1 MLDSLLPHKHIINYT
16 MKLIN
21 KISGLKLVALLVAIT
36 ASFAAAAENKIYVE
50 PFSITDYEPVEVPV
64 YMDNDVDVYGV
75 QFRFDLPD
83 ELEIVGT
90 PQMNPVRT
98 SNGQELTFK
107 GVAAIITSW
116 ESKPIAENSGA
127 LMTVK
132 LRIKDGMLSNNKVEF
147 GLSRIGISGKDNKLV
162 NLNDCTVDVTLGVE
176 EEAPKYEF
184 TTTASDVVVAPGQ
197 KFPIEVNMTNDAPL
211 GGLEFLVKLPEGFDI
226 AASDIKLSSRLTPGS
241 RFRKTTRPDG
251 TISLILLDMSTTKIA
266 ESGEGTLFTLNVS
279 VPETFEST
287 EGTVNLNDIIVST
300 VPDAAGMT
308 KSINCG
314 NLAVNIINGGKY
326 LSDAQTVIAGLR
338 TALAEALAEIAEKYP
353 DVKDSFTG
361 ESITTAIDAIETAAN
376 TAFAD
381 ATLPSKYDTIVTEPA
396 AEVETSIKKLVEDAQ
411 AEQAELDRATANAK
425 AYQETQAALE
435 ALMEQLGAAEAEAK
449 EQYPDADVTEAV
461 AAAQGA
467 IEKATVDAE
476 AAYNAVAT
484 EGTYN
489 YTVDTE
495 AIEALINAILP
506 DAKAQQEEIERTV
519 ANAKAYQETQ
529 TAIQTLIE
537 KLEGVEAQ
545 VKEQYPD
552 ADVTEPVAAAQQ
564 AIEKATLDAE
574 EAYAAVATEGTYS
587 FTVDTDAIDAL
598 IDAIL
603 PDAKAQQEEIERSSA
618 NAKAYQETQAA
629 LQTLM
634 EQLELAQ
641 NEATEKYPD
650 ANTEATVAA
659 AQAAIE
665 KATVDAEAAYAA
677 VATEGT
683 YNYTVD
689 TAAIEALI
697 NAILPDAKAQQ
708 EEIERTT
715 ANAKAYQ
722 ETQAALQALM
732 DQLEAVQN
740 EAKQLYPEANVETT
754 VAAAQA
760 AIEKA
765 TVDAEAAYAA
775 VATEGTYSFTVDTA
789 AIEALINA
797 ILPDAKAQ
805 HDEAQRVAANEAA
818 FKAVNEQIAALQAKL
833 DAAKEEAAKYGDVDV
848 TAEVNAAQAAISSA
862 KTAAEAVYKAVA
874 AAGNFS
880 YEVPEAEINTLI
892 DAIIAKA
899 VADNEANR
907 KEHNKAAY
915 DQAIATLN
923 ALQAELDAAVEAAE
937 KDCPHANITS
947 VLNKAQTAITNAR
960 NDANLAYLAVDKEG
974 VYNYTVDEAGI
985 RALIEAIT
993 KSATEQEAAYQET
1006 QRVAANQA
1014 AYDKTVQ
1021 DIAALQAK
1029 LDAAKAEVDE
1039 KYPDVDVE
1047 ESVEAAQA
1055 AINKLTADAQAAFEA
1070 VTEEGIYSFTINT
1083 EAIDALIAAVVTDAE
1098 AQQAELDRTV
1108 ANAQAY
1114 METQTALQALIEK
1127 LEAAEAEVNEL
1138 YPDADV
1144 TEAIAAANAA
1154 IEKATLEAEE
1164 AYAAV
1169 ATEGTYEYTVDTDA
1183 IEALIAAVVTDAKAQ
1198 QGEIERTTANAKAY
1212 METQTA
1218 IQALI
1223 EKLEAA
1229 EAEAKELYPDADVT
1243 ETVAA
1248 ANAAIEK
1255 ATLEAEEAYSAVA
1268 TEGTYEYT
1276 VDTEAIEALI
1286 AEVVTDAKA
1295 QQDEHNRQAA
1305 NKAAYDADIE
1315 TIDGLQLKLDEM
1327 KTTVATLYDDVDV
1340 TEVVATAQ
1348 QAIDAARQAAD
1359 DALAAVAE
1367 EGEYTNVVPVE
1378 EIEGLIKNI
1387 ETYAKENGI
1396 DSIEADAISSDVKIY
1411 TLSGTRVNRAIKG
1424 AVNILVKSDGTAS
1437 KVYVK

>member
-1 MLDSLLPHKHIINYT
+1 

-449 EQYPDADVTEAV
+449 EQYPDADVTEPI
-461 AAAQGA
+461 AAAQAA

-552 ADVTEPVAAAQQ
+552 ADVTEAVAAANA

-598 IDAIL
+598 IDTIL
-603 PDAKAQQEEIERSSA
+603 PDAKAQQEEIERTSA

-629 LQTLM
+629 LQALI
-634 EQLELAQ
+634 EQLEAVQ
-641 NEATEKYPD
+641 NEAKEQYPD

-708 EEIERTT
+708 EEIERTV

-722 ETQAALQALM
+722 ETQAALQALIEK
-732 DQLEAVQN
+732 LEGV
-740 EAKQLYPEANVETT
+740 EAQVKEQYPDADVTEAI
-754 VAAAQA
+754 AAANA

-765 TVDAEAAYAA
+765 TLDAEAAYAA
-775 VATEGTYSFTVDTA
+775 VATEGTYSYTVPT
-789 AIEALINA
+789 
-797 ILPDAKAQ
+797 
-805 HDEAQRVAANEAA
+805 
-818 FKAVNEQIAALQAKL
+818 
-833 DAAKEEAAKYGDVDV
+833 
-848 TAEVNAAQAAISSA
+848 
-862 KTAAEAVYKAVA
+862 
-874 AAGNFS
+874 
-880 YEVPEAEINTLI
+880 AEINTLI

-985 RALIEAIT
+985 CALIEAIT

-1039 KYPDVDVE
+1039 KYPEVDVE

-1070 VTEEGIYSFTINT
+1070 VAEEGIYSFTIDT

-1098 AQQAELDRTV
+1098 AQQAEL
-1108 ANAQAY
+1108 
-1114 METQTALQALIEK
+1114 
-1127 LEAAEAEVNEL
+1127 
-1138 YPDADV
+1138 
-1144 TEAIAAANAA
+1144 
-1154 IEKATLEAEE
+1154 
-1164 AYAAV
+1164 
-1169 ATEGTYEYTVDTDA
+1169 
-1183 IEALIAAVVTDAKAQ
+1183 
-1198 QGEIERTTANAKAY
+1198 ERTTANAKAY

-1229 EAEAKELYPDADVT
+1229 EAEANELYPEADVT
-1243 ETVAA
+1243 EAVAA

-1255 ATLEAEEAYSAVA
+1255 ATLDAEEAYSAVT
-1268 TEGTYEYT
+1268 TEGTFEYT

-1286 AEVVTDAKA
+1286 AAVVTDAKA
-1295 QQDEHNRQAA
+1295 QQDEFNRQAA

-1367 EGEYTNVVPVE
+1367 EGEYSNVVPVE
-1378 EIEGLIKNI
+1378 EIEDLIKYI

>member
-1 MLDSLLPHKHIINYT
+1 MKQNISLKGLLLTALMLFGVVSVSAQSKLSIEPVSFSSHEVQNLQVNFTKANPVVGMQFDVQIPDFLEFVGNTIERNTSRFVGSQTISYNPTYGNNKARVLVASFGAQEEIQGEDGALVYIPVKVKDGISVPTDGNITVSGITFSAKNGTDSWKQGAFEAKAEYTPFTISMTPVESELAIAAGTGSKLGFDITSDINVLSFQADIYLPEGVTVNSNAELSNRCPGDGVMTVTQIQKDGCTRIVYFSATNTPLTGNNGEVFALTFDAADGYVTEEATASVKNIIISYAAGKKINATPFDFKLVNQVEIDRKVNNAQAYQDTQAALEILMEKLEVAKKEVAEKYPEIDETENIAAAQAAIEKATIDAEAAYNAVAAEGTYNYVLDT
-16 MKLIN
+16 EGIEALIN
-21 KISGLKLVALLVAIT
+21 KIT
-36 ASFAAAAENKIYVE
+36 
-50 PFSITDYEPVEVPV
+50 TD
-64 YMDNDVDVYGV
+64 
-75 QFRFDLPD
+75 
-83 ELEIVGT
+83 
-90 PQMNPVRT
+90 
-98 SNGQELTFK
+98 
-107 GVAAIITSW
+107 A
-116 ESKPIAENSGA
+116 
-127 LMTVK
+127 
-132 LRIKDGMLSNNKVEF
+132 
-147 GLSRIGISGKDNKLV
+147 
-162 NLNDCTVDVTLGVE
+162 
-176 EEAPKYEF
+176 
-184 TTTASDVVVAPGQ
+184 
-197 KFPIEVNMTNDAPL
+197 
-211 GGLEFLVKLPEGFDI
+211 
-226 AASDIKLSSRLTPGS
+226 
-241 RFRKTTRPDG
+241 
-251 TISLILLDMSTTKIA
+251 
-266 ESGEGTLFTLNVS
+266 
-279 VPETFEST
+279 
-287 EGTVNLNDIIVST
+287 
-300 VPDAAGMT
+300 
-308 KSINCG
+308 
-314 NLAVNIINGGKY
+314 
-326 LSDAQTVIAGLR
+326 
-338 TALAEALAEIAEKYP
+338 
-353 DVKDSFTG
+353 
-361 ESITTAIDAIETAAN
+361 
-376 TAFAD
+376 
-381 ATLPSKYDTIVTEPA
+381 
-396 AEVETSIKKLVEDAQ
+396 

-425 AYQETQAALE
+425 AYQETQTALE

-545 VKEQYPD
+545 VKELYPD

-564 AIEKATLDAE
+564 AIEKATVDAE

-603 PDAKAQQEEIERSSA
+603 PDAKAQQEEIERTSA

-641 NEATEKYPD
+641 NEAAEQYPD

-697 NAILPDAKAQQ
+697 NAIVPDAKAQQ

-722 ETQAALQALM
+722 ETQAALQALIEK
-732 DQLEAVQN
+732 LEGV
-740 EAKQLYPEANVETT
+740 EAQVKELYPDADVTEA

-765 TVDAEAAYAA
+765 TLDAETAYAA
-775 VATEGTYSFTVDTA
+775 VATEGTYSYTVPT
-789 AIEALINA
+789 
-797 ILPDAKAQ
+797 
-805 HDEAQRVAANEAA
+805 
-818 FKAVNEQIAALQAKL
+818 
-833 DAAKEEAAKYGDVDV
+833 
-848 TAEVNAAQAAISSA
+848 
-862 KTAAEAVYKAVA
+862 
-874 AAGNFS
+874 
-880 YEVPEAEINTLI
+880 AEINTLI

-1070 VTEEGIYSFTINT
+1070 VAEEGIYSFTIDT

-1108 ANAQAY
+1108 ANA
-1114 METQTALQALIEK
+1114 
-1127 LEAAEAEVNEL
+1127 
-1138 YPDADV
+1138 
-1144 TEAIAAANAA
+1144 
-1154 IEKATLEAEE
+1154 
-1164 AYAAV
+1164 
-1169 ATEGTYEYTVDTDA
+1169 
-1183 IEALIAAVVTDAKAQ
+1183 
-1198 QGEIERTTANAKAY
+1198 KAY

-1218 IQALI
+1218 IQTLI

-1378 EIEGLIKNI
+1378 EIEDLIKNI

>member
-1 MLDSLLPHKHIINYT
+1 MKQNISLKGLLLTALMLFGVVSVSAQS
-16 MKLIN
+16 KLSIEPVN
-21 KISGLKLVALLVAIT
+21 FASHDKVMLQVNFEKANPVSGMNFHVALPDFLEFAGKTVDRNPDRFTSQTTIGFRAETGNVVISTWQSDVEIKGDNGALIYIPVKVKDNVSTSQSGEIT
-36 ASFAAAAENKIYVE
+36 LSNIDFTTWNGSESWTQDNVSATVNYDPYQVEFTPAATTLGINAGATAELGVNIKSDCDIIGFQAV
-50 PFSITDYEPVEVPV
+50 VEVPEGYTIDERAVLSDRCPGDANLTVSNRSGV
-64 YMDNDVDVYGV
+64 YRLVYY
-75 QFRFDLPD
+75 
-83 ELEIVGT
+83 T
-90 PQMNPVRT
+90 
-98 SNGQELTFK
+98 
-107 GVAAIITSW
+107 
-116 ESKPIAENSGA
+116 
-127 LMTVK
+127 
-132 LRIKDGMLSNNKVEF
+132 LSNSAMTGNEGLAFTLKVTAPADAKAQEAT
-147 GLSRIGISGKDNKLV
+147 LTMKDI
-162 NLNDCTVDVTLGVE
+162 
-176 EEAPKYEF
+176 
-184 TTTASDVVVAPGQ
+184 VVSYAPG
-197 KFPIEVNMTNDAPL
+197 
-211 GGLEFLVKLPEGFDI
+211 
-226 AASDIKLSSRLTPGS
+226 
-241 RFRKTTRPDG
+241 
-251 TISLILLDMSTTKIA
+251 
-266 ESGEGTLFTLNVS
+266 
-279 VPETFEST
+279 
-287 EGTVNLNDIIVST
+287 
-300 VPDAAGMT
+300 
-308 KSINCG
+308 KSIN
-314 NLAVNIINGGKY
+314 ASDFSVTMVNGASAY
-326 LSDAQTVIAGLR
+326 DRVIAKVDGLNEAL
-338 TALAEALAEIAEKYP
+338 TAALAEIAEKYP
-353 DVKDSFTG
+353 DVKDEFTG
-361 ESITTAIDAIETAAN
+361 ESISTAIETLRGN
-376 TAFAD
+376 
-381 ATLPSKYDTIVTEPA
+381 
-396 AEVETSIKKLVEDAQ
+396 VETAYADGTIIEKENDFTTECDAISAEIAKLITDAAAQ
-411 AEQAELDRATANAK
+411 EAELDRATANAK

-603 PDAKAQQEEIERSSA
+603 PDAKAQQEEIERTSA

-641 NEATEKYPD
+641 NEAAEQYPD

-697 NAILPDAKAQQ
+697 NAIVPDAKAQQ

-722 ETQAALQALM
+722 ETQAALQALIEK
-732 DQLEAVQN
+732 LEGV
-740 EAKQLYPEANVETT
+740 EAQVKELYPDADVTEA

-765 TVDAEAAYAA
+765 TLDAETAYAA
-775 VATEGTYSFTVDTA
+775 VATEGTYSYTVPT
-789 AIEALINA
+789 
-797 ILPDAKAQ
+797 
-805 HDEAQRVAANEAA
+805 
-818 FKAVNEQIAALQAKL
+818 
-833 DAAKEEAAKYGDVDV
+833 
-848 TAEVNAAQAAISSA
+848 
-862 KTAAEAVYKAVA
+862 
-874 AAGNFS
+874 
-880 YEVPEAEINTLI
+880 AEINTLI

-1070 VTEEGIYSFTINT
+1070 VAEEGIYSFTIDT
-1083 EAIDALIAAVVTDAE
+1083 EAIDALITAVVTDAE

-1114 METQTALQALIEK
+1114 METQTAIQALIEK
-1127 LEAAEAEVNEL
+1127 LEAAEAEVN
-1138 YPDADV
+1138 
-1144 TEAIAAANAA
+1144 
-1154 IEKATLEAEE
+1154 
-1164 AYAAV
+1164 
-1169 ATEGTYEYTVDTDA
+1169 
-1183 IEALIAAVVTDAKAQ
+1183 
-1198 QGEIERTTANAKAY
+1198 
-1212 METQTA
+1212 
-1218 IQALI
+1218 
-1223 EKLEAA
+1223 
-1229 EAEAKELYPDADVT
+1229 ELYPDADVT

-1378 EIEGLIKNI
+1378 EIEDLIKNI

>member
-1 MLDSLLPHKHIINYT
+1 MKQNISLKGLLLTALMLFGVVSVSAQS
-16 MKLIN
+16 KLSIEPVN
-21 KISGLKLVALLVAIT
+21 FASHDKVMLQVNFEKANPVSGMNFHVALPDFLEFAGKTVDRNPDRFTSQTTIGFRAETGNVVISTWQSDVEIKGDNGALLYIPVKVKDNVSTPQSGEIT
-36 ASFAAAAENKIYVE
+36 ITNIDFTTWNGSESWTQDNVSAAVTYSPYQVEFTPTATTLGINAGATAELGVNIKSDCDIIGFQAV
-50 PFSITDYEPVEVPV
+50 VEVPEGYTIDERAVLSDRCPGDANLTVSNRSGV
-64 YMDNDVDVYGV
+64 YRLVYY
-75 QFRFDLPD
+75 
-83 ELEIVGT
+83 T
-90 PQMNPVRT
+90 
-98 SNGQELTFK
+98 
-107 GVAAIITSW
+107 
-116 ESKPIAENSGA
+116 
-127 LMTVK
+127 
-132 LRIKDGMLSNNKVEF
+132 LSNSAMTGNE
-147 GLSRIGISGKDNKLV
+147 GL
-162 NLNDCTVDVTLGVE
+162 
-176 EEAPKYEF
+176 A
-184 TTTASDVVVAPGQ
+184 
-197 KFPIEVNMTNDAPL
+197 
-211 GGLEFLVKLPEGFDI
+211 
-226 AASDIKLSSRLTPGS
+226 
-241 RFRKTTRPDG
+241 
-251 TISLILLDMSTTKIA
+251 
-266 ESGEGTLFTLNVS
+266 FTLNVTA
-279 VPETFEST
+279 PADAKAQEATLT
-287 EGTVNLNDIIVST
+287 MKDIVVSYA
-300 VPDAAGMT
+300 PG
-308 KSINCG
+308 KSINAS
-314 NLAVNIINGGKY
+314 NFSVTMVNGASAY
-326 LSDAQTVIAGLR
+326 DRVIAKVDGLNEAL
-338 TALAEALAEIAEKYP
+338 TAALAEIAEKYP
-353 DVKDSFTG
+353 DVKDEFTG
-361 ESITTAIDAIETAAN
+361 ESISTAIETLRGN
-376 TAFAD
+376 
-381 ATLPSKYDTIVTEPA
+381 
-396 AEVETSIKKLVEDAQ
+396 VETAYADGTIIEKENDFTTECDAISAEIAKLITDAAAQ
-411 AEQAELDRATANAK
+411 EAELDRATANAK

-484 EGTYN
+484 EGTYSF
-489 YTVDTE
+489 TVDTE

-529 TAIQTLIE
+529 TAIQALIE

-552 ADVTEPVAAAQQ
+552 ADVTEPIAAAQA

-603 PDAKAQQEEIERSSA
+603 PDAKAQQEEIERTSA

-629 LQTLM
+629 LQALI
-634 EQLELAQ
+634 EQLEAVQ
-641 NEATEKYPD
+641 NEAKEQYPD

-665 KATVDAEAAYAA
+665 KATVDAEAAYAT

-708 EEIERTT
+708 EEIERTS

-722 ETQAALQALM
+722 ETQATLQTLIEK
-732 DQLEAVQN
+732 LEGV
-740 EAKQLYPEANVETT
+740 EAQVKEQYPDADVTEA

-765 TVDAEAAYAA
+765 TLDAEAAYAA
-775 VATEGTYSFTVDTA
+775 VATEGTYSYTVPT
-789 AIEALINA
+789 
-797 ILPDAKAQ
+797 
-805 HDEAQRVAANEAA
+805 
-818 FKAVNEQIAALQAKL
+818 
-833 DAAKEEAAKYGDVDV
+833 
-848 TAEVNAAQAAISSA
+848 
-862 KTAAEAVYKAVA
+862 
-874 AAGNFS
+874 
-880 YEVPEAEINTLI
+880 AEINTLI

-974 VYNYTVDEAGI
+974 IYNYTVDEAGI
-985 RALIEAIT
+985 RALIEAVT

-1006 QRVAANQA
+1006 QRVAANQV

-1055 AINKLTADAQAAFEA
+1055 AIDKLTADAQAAFEA
-1070 VTEEGIYSFTINT
+1070 VAEEGIYSFTIDT

-1098 AQQAELDRTV
+1098 AQQAEL
-1108 ANAQAY
+1108 
-1114 METQTALQALIEK
+1114 
-1127 LEAAEAEVNEL
+1127 
-1138 YPDADV
+1138 
-1144 TEAIAAANAA
+1144 
-1154 IEKATLEAEE
+1154 
-1164 AYAAV
+1164 
-1169 ATEGTYEYTVDTDA
+1169 
-1183 IEALIAAVVTDAKAQ
+1183 
-1198 QGEIERTTANAKAY
+1198 ERTTANAKAY

-1229 EAEAKELYPDADVT
+1229 EAEANELYPDADVT
-1243 ETVAA
+1243 EAVAA

-1268 TEGTYEYT
+1268 TEGTFEYT

-1286 AEVVTDAKA
+1286 AAVVTDAKA
-1295 QQDEHNRQAA
+1295 QQDEFNRQAA

-1367 EGEYTNVVPVE
+1367 EGEYSNVVPVE
-1378 EIEGLIKNI
+1378 EIEGLIKYI